1 MILLDHGLYKELDFQ
16 TRTNYASLWKALVFA
31 DANAIKEYS
40 TKLGAG
46 EDLYALFA
54 GVLTMRPWD
63 RVVDPSMDHLVIQGN
78 ESDRLELQ
86 VRYSLSKNFPQVH
99 VQFLIL
105 LVNPDSWVLQFKH
118 LFYGIVQ
125 LQHSTAFYF
134 SFVVASVQCSLLF

>member
-86 VRYSLSKNFPQVH
+86 VRYSLRENFPQDFVS
-99 VQFLIL
+99 VPGSCYFGL
-105 LVNPDSWVLQFKH
+105 
-118 LFYGIVQ
+118 Y
-125 LQHSTAFYF
+125 AFT
-134 SFVVASVQCSLLF
+134 SLS